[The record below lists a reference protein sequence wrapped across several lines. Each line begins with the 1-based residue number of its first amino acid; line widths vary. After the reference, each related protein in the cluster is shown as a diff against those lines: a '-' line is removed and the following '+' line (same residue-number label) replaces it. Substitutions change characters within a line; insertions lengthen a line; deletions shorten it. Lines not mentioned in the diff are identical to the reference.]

1 MDQDQI
7 LKQVEWLDEE
17 RRRDK
22 DNLAKQEERIL
33 ALEGSLDAAHKEIKD
48 LSGEITRL
56 NTIITRMDRFDE
68 ALSQHRVEFNQ
79 QLEEH
84 DKDGKKRE
92 EEIEKVRRVEMR
104 AVDSSI
110 AEMRKELEN
119 IAGIKLALQARVD
132 EELRLGRSIDEVR
145 TKIKDMRRSEE
156 DNLRT
161 YKLIEDGRRQDSKRL
176 VDLQGEAA
184 ALRKRQDE
192 NRGKIELVTSN
203 IKKIEAR
210 LNELVT
216 METERRDAQATFLDR
231 QALLQVER
239 DRTWKEWQTRF
250 DTVERQA
257 SDVESQLQAMD
268 ATHRNV
274 KRTQESID
282 ELAGRVERRMN
293 EITEMQRLSE
303 ERFRQEWVTFK
314 ADDQKRWTNYTL
326 TQEEQRGETGRN
338 LEKLGERV
346 THLEDG
352 LQELHDLL
360 YQANDYT
367 EKRLQSLLTMVH
379 DWVEE
384 FEHSLGHVR

>member
-7 LKQVEWLDEE
+7 LKQVAWLDEE

-33 ALEGSLDAAHKEIKD
+33 ALEGSLDAAHKQIKD
-48 LSGEITRL
+48 LAGEITRL
-56 NTIITRMDRFDE
+56 NTIIARMDHFDD
-68 ALSQHRVEFNQ
+68 ALSQHRVEFNHQ
-79 QLEEH
+79 MEGL
-84 DKDGKKRE
+84 DKEGKKRE

-110 AEMRKELEN
+110 ADMRNELEAM
-119 IAGIKLALQARVD
+119 AGMKLALQARID
-132 EELRLGRSIDEVR
+132 EEMRLGRSIDEVR
-145 TKIKDMRRSEE
+145 TKIQDMRRSEE
-156 DNLRT
+156 ENSRT

-176 VDLQGEAA
+176 VDLQGEAI
-184 ALRKRQDE
+184 ALRKRLDE

-203 IKKIEAR
+203 FKKIEAR
-210 LNELVT
+210 LSELVT
-216 METERRDAQATFLDR
+216 METERHDSQATFLDK
-231 QALLQVER
+231 QAMLQVER
-239 DRTWKEWQTRF
+239 DRTWKEWGTRF
-250 DTVERQA
+250 EIVARQA
-257 SDVESQLQAMD
+257 SEVESQLQTMD

-274 KRTQESID
+274 KRTQESVD
-282 ELAGRVERRMN
+282 ELTQRVERRVN

-326 TQEEQRGETGRN
+326 TQEEQRGETGRT
-338 LEKLGERV
+338 LERLGERV

-352 LQELHDLL
+352 LQELQDFLF
-360 YQANDYT
+360 QVNDYT
-367 EKRLQSLLTMVH
+367 EKRLQGLLALVH

-384 FEHSLGHVR
+384 YEHSLSHIR